1 MDPLTPTTSTL
12 SPAISHIAETAK
24 SLAGSLQG
32 RSVSS
37 SAGNGTGNSSSIKRR
52 KQQETVR
59 WVLATPSR
67 LQAMI
72 EDGEIE
78 EAKSDWAE
86 VENLLQQWDGVV
98 GVTDLRNACLK
109 ILGSVPPDEAS

>member
-32 RSVSS
+32 RSASAG
-37 SAGNGTGNSSSIKRR
+37 AGNGTGDSSLNKRR

-78 EAKSDWAE
+78 EAERDWTE
-86 VENLLQQWDGVV
+86 VEDLLRQWNGVE

-109 ILGSVPPDEAS
+109 ILGSVPPGQAS